1 MRKQVN
7 FLILKFLEQ
16 VYPDSLTVKMIEA
29 LLADWRIFIDN
40 KKLLEKYIKYL
51 LDKGYIEVLEV
62 ELPTHHTK
70 IQKLRLTAKGKAL
83 MEKEIIDEQVEEV

>member
-7 FLILKFLEQ
+7 YLILKFLEQ

-29 LLADWRIFIDN
+29 LLADWRIFTDS
-40 KKLLEKYIKYL
+40 KKLLEENIKYL
-51 LDKGYIEVLEV
+51 LEKGYIEVLEV
-62 ELPTHHTK
+62 ELPAHQAK

-83 MEKEIIDEQVEEV
+83 LENEVVDEQVEAV

>member
-7 FLILKFLEQ
+7 YLILKFLEQ

-29 LLADWRIFIDN
+29 LLADWRIFTDS
-40 KKLLEKYIKYL
+40 KELLEKNIKYL

-62 ELPTHHTK
+62 ELPTHQTK

-83 MEKEIIDEQVEEV
+83 LEKEVIDEHVEEV

>member
-7 FLILKFLEQ
+7 YLILKFLKQ

-29 LLADWRIFIDN
+29 LLADWRIFTDS
-40 KKLLEKYIKYL
+40 KKLLEKNIKYL
-51 LDKGYIEVLEV
+51 LEKGYIEVLEV
-62 ELPTHHTK
+62 ELPTHQAK

-83 MEKEIIDEQVEEV
+83 LEKEVIDEQVEEV